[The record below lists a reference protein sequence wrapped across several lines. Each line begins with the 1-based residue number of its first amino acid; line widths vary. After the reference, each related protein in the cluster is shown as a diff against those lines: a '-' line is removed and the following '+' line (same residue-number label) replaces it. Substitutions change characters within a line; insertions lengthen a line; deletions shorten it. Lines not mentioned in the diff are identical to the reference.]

1 MSAKNGDV
9 VYVTDYA
16 GENSL
21 GDESILTG
29 FRILSASPRSHARMI
44 GHPVEDGTK
53 VFDNKVV
60 EPDRLTL
67 HGVVY
72 ASDDDTQMKIDSMLR
87 NRDFK
92 FYSIVVSDGNMVYE
106 PMSVVSANH
115 RESGETPDAFDNTIE
130 FQEVLLAG
138 KKPATSA
145 DPANESTKTH

>member
-16 GENSL
+16 GKNSL
-21 GDESILTG
+21 SDESIISG
-29 FRILSASPRSHARMI
+29 FRMLSASPRSHARMI

-53 VFDNKVV
+53 VFDNKVI
-60 EPDRLTL
+60 EPDRVSL

-72 ASDDDTQMKIDSMLR
+72 ASDDDTQIKIDSMLR

-92 FYSIVVSDGNMVYE
+92 FYSLVVSDGNMVYE
-106 PMSVVSANH
+106 PMSLVSVNH
-115 RESGETPDAFDNTIE
+115 RESAEAPDAFDYTLD

-138 KKPATSA
+138 KTPVTAA
-145 DPANESTKTH
+145 DPANESTKVS